1 MITIDLLRG
10 WQKMF
15 TPKKIRKI
23 KIRKKKKIRMIR
35 LTRAEL
41 NFLKGFTEIE
51 LDKYLIEY
59 PKRKVNTLE
68 FKRRYRWVA
77 GQWRKKL

>member
-1 MITIDLLRG
+1 MY
-10 WQKMF
+10 
-15 TPKKIRKI
+15 TPKKQRKI
-23 KIRKKKKIRMIR
+23 KTRRKKRMIR

-51 LDKYLIEY
+51 LDKYLIEQ
-59 PKRKVNTLE
+59 PRRKVNTLE

-77 GQWRKKL
+77 GLWRKKL

>member
-1 MITIDLLRG
+1 
-10 WQKMF
+10 MF
-15 TPKKIRKI
+15 TPKKKRRKI
-23 KIRKKKKIRMIR
+23 KTRRKKRMIR
-35 LTRAEL
+35 LTKAEIS
-41 NFLKGFTEIE
+41 FLKGFSEIE

-77 GQWRKKL
+77 GQWRRKL

>member
-1 MITIDLLRG
+1 MITIDLLKG

-15 TPKKIRKI
+15 TPKKPRKI
-23 KIRKKKKIRMIR
+23 KKRKKMRIIK

-41 NFLKGFTEIE
+41 NFLKGFSEIE
-51 LDKYLIEY
+51 IDKYLIEY
-59 PKRKVNTLE
+59 PKRKLNTLE

-77 GQWRKKL
+77 GLWRKKI